1 MHIPELFRF
10 FAFYEYCEKPRYIR
24 IALEG
29 CGPLY
34 KPEVLKK
41 IEKETLFLW
50 KQTALLCT
58 CNLGGG
64 RNVYHLAE

>member
-10 FAFYEYCEKPRYIR
+10 FACYEYCEKPRYIR
-24 IALEG
+24 IALER

-50 KQTALLCT
+50 KQTALLCAT
-58 CNLGGG
+58 FKFKNLKGG
-64 RNVYHLAE
+64 